1 MEFLSMLVGKVTD
14 YLMKPMEQGIGYL
27 FYYKSNIRSVEN
39 ESEKL
44 ENIRRGVQP
53 RVEAARRNLQVISP
67 NVEAWLTSVDTTIAD
82 AEGVMQGRAEVER
95 GCFYGWCPNLKSRY
109 MLSRRAKKIEQ
120 ATIDLH
126 TEGKDYASFCY
137 PAPPALEIEA
147 IHSSSDEEIHSRKL
161 TEDEVMEALR
171 NERVNIVGICGM
183 GGVGKTTM
191 VEKIR
196 RRVRQEKLFN
206 DIVMVTVSQQLNLKK
221 IQGEIARGVGLTLE
235 GDDLLQRGDELRSRL
250 MSKDSHVLVI
260 LDDVWEVVD
269 LKRLGIPRCNDHNY
283 WCKVTLTTR
292 LRDVCDAMEA
302 QKIIEV
308 GILSEK
314 EAWILFRQKVGNS
327 VDDPS
332 LLPIAKDVVEECRG
346 LPLAIV
352 TIARTLKRKT
362 KPSWEDALKQLQKS
376 APRNIPGVL
385 TNVYQPLK
393 VSYNHLESD
402 EARYIFL
409 LCSLF
414 EEDDDILIEE
424 LLRYGKGLGIFS
436 EIEYLEH
443 ARNRICLLL
452 ETLIDSFLLSQDSDK
467 DYVKMHD
474 VVRDVAIYIASEGN
488 YIFMVSHNVDS
499 EEFPRKDSYEQYSHM
514 SIVADKFDELPSP
527 ILCPKLKLIMLKL
540 CSGDPFKLQD
550 DFFYGMGELNVLS
563 MSGGKYEAT
572 IQTFPASVRRLSNL
586 RTLCLSDLTL
596 DDISIIGEL
605 VTLEILSIKHSKLK
619 NLPVEIGK
627 LSNLIMLEYWNT
639 GYRKHLRI
647 SPGVLSKLVRLEEL
661 HLVGIQDCSYSTL
674 RELESTS
681 RLTALTLDA
690 CSEDVIYRNLDL
702 SSKLRRYLLGVSGV
716 FIEESSLY
724 NYRKIIAL
732 EVTETAPLGDWICR
746 LLRQSELVHSKGEG
760 SKNVLTELQRDGF
773 QNVEELR
780 LRGCDSLTHSLN
792 IYCQN
797 NIPFPKLKR
806 LVVNSCGGLQY
817 MLCVSLA
824 GGNSTVAFPD
834 DDVETEISHKTY
846 IGPGIIKFPNLY
858 ELNLCYLICFTHFC
872 NDTIEAIEFPKL
884 RFMSLLLLEEFQNF
898 WPTANNSITDSNP
911 LFHEKVSCPNLEE
924 LCIKGSYSITAL
936 CSHQLPTPYFS
947 KLDTLTVYHCFKLRN
962 LMSASVARGLLNLRI
977 LILGDC
983 ESMEEVITEE
993 EQQGEE
999 IMTNEPLFPRLEELQ
1014 LKRLPKLRHFFLTN
1028 PALEFPFLRIVD
1040 IYDCSEMK
1048 MFAQQGSEST
1058 PSLKSVNFG
1067 RVKVDHLN
1075 KWIQETFNS

>member
-1 MEFLSMLVGKVTD
+1 
-14 YLMKPMEQGIGYL
+14 
-27 FYYKSNIRSVEN
+27 
-39 ESEKL
+39 
-44 ENIRRGVQP
+44 
-53 RVEAARRNLQVISP
+53 
-67 NVEAWLTSVDTTIAD
+67 
-82 AEGVMQGRAEVER
+82 MQGRAEVER

-109 MLSRRAKKIEQ
+109 TLSRRAKKIEQ
-120 ATIDLH
+120 AMIDLH
-126 TEGKDYASFCY
+126 TEGKDYAAFCY
-137 PAPPALEIEA
+137 PAPPAVEIEA
-147 IHSSSDEEIHSRKL
+147 IHSSSDEEIDSRKL
-161 TEDEVMEALR
+161 KEDEVMEALR

-206 DIVMVTVSQQLNLKK
+206 DVVMLTVSQQLNLKK
-221 IQGEIARGVGLTLE
+221 IKGEIARGVGLTLE
-235 GDDLLQRGDELRSRL
+235 GDDLLRRGDRLRSRL

-332 LLPIAKDVVEECRG
+332 LLNIAKDVAEECRG
-346 LPLAIV
+346 LPLALV
-352 TIARTLKRKT
+352 TVAGALKRKT

-376 APRNIPGVL
+376 APRNIPRVL

-436 EIEYLEH
+436 EIKNLEH
-443 ARNRICLLL
+443 ARNRMCLLL

-540 CSGDPFKLQD
+540 CSGGPFKLQD

-563 MSGGKYEAT
+563 MSGDKYEAT

-605 VTLEILSIKHSKLK
+605 VTLEILSIRHSK
-619 NLPVEIGK
+619 
-627 LSNLIMLEYWNT
+627 
-639 GYRKHLRI
+639 KHLRI

-661 HLVGIQDCSYSTL
+661 HVVGIQDCSYSTL

-681 RLTALTLDA
+681 RLTALTLDK

-702 SSKLRRYLLGVSGV
+702 SSKLTRYILGVSGV

-724 NYRKIIAL
+724 NYSKIIAL

-746 LLRQSELVHSKGEG
+746 LLRKSELVHLKGEG
-760 SKNVLTELQRDGF
+760 SKNVLTDLQRDEF
-773 QNVEELR
+773 QNVEDLV
-780 LRGCDSLTHSLN
+780 LYKCDSLTQSLN

-806 LVVNSCGGLQY
+806 LVVKSCDGLQY

-846 IGPGIIKFPNLY
+846 IRPGIIKFPNLY
-858 ELNLCYLICFTHFC
+858 ELTLCDLLCFSHFC

-884 RFMSLLLLEEFQNF
+884 RFMSLLLLDEFQNF
-898 WPTANNSITDSNP
+898 WPTANNSITDPNP

-924 LCIKGSYSITAL
+924 LCIKGSYSITSL

-947 KLDTLTVYHCFKLRN
+947 KLETLTVDHCCILRN

-977 LILGDC
+977 LIVGDC

-1028 PALEFPFLRIVD
+1028 PALEFPFLRKVD
-1040 IYDCSEMK
+1040 IYDCLEMER
-1048 MFAQQGSEST
+1048 FAQQGSEST
-1058 PSLKSVNFG
+1058 RSLKSVNFG
-1067 RVKVDHLN
+1067 RVKVDDLN